1 MITTSLSSAS
11 SSSHSDPTKR
21 RVYINVEGNTIKNN
35 ANHKTTGKE
44 RRRQKSS
51 RRCEIDPRI
60 ASIIASMEQERELQ
74 PEKQKVLGLLRKIE
88 ASSSSSSSSHTSGD
102 SGYGSI
108 GAALKKAAVQGCSW
122 VGGTITCDDDVI
134 RFHNDDD
141 DVTNDANTVNEKR
154 RQQDDRWITIR
165 STLIDRDTTESL
177 HQTGNLKGG
186 YNRLSDSVIE
196 HHVGMKQETR
206 SSGSSSRDNGET
218 HIERGQRRGRAVAK
232 AIQANALHH
241 QYSFDSKLDRVSGGA
256 MIGGFHHQQ
265 QQWRQKRSPNFGR
278 IISRTTVFKK

>member
-1 MITTSLSSAS
+1 MSQKSKRCYFPTTTTTTIIIIILIITRCDDGVGCVYVCPPTTTAAAAEDDPTYDDEKHRNKRQEKEDETTTSDATTSNDDDDDADLGNSVYLCYIDNKLLHANGHHGDNNHHDHFSELLQSTTTKELTGLEWVRVSSRSNSNLCSMITTSLSSAS

-108 GAALKKAAVQGCSW
+108 GAALKKAAVQGWC
-122 VGGTITCDDDVI
+122 VKGE
-134 RFHNDDD
+134 R
-141 DVTNDANTVNEKR
+141 ER
-154 RQQDDRWITIR
+154 ERERE
-165 STLIDRDTTESL
+165 RD
-177 HQTGNLKGG
+177 
-186 YNRLSDSVIE
+186 
-196 HHVGMKQETR
+196 
-206 SSGSSSRDNGET
+206 
-218 HIERGQRRGRAVAK
+218 
-232 AIQANALHH
+232 
-241 QYSFDSKLDRVSGGA
+241 
-256 MIGGFHHQQ
+256 
-265 QQWRQKRSPNFGR
+265 
-278 IISRTTVFKK
+278 